1 MTDQDRISSNNIIF
15 IIKQKSEANEE
26 KYRLG
31 EYLLIPTQIIP
42 TNITRMV
49 WETARRITHE
59 ILGLRGVTT

>member
-49 WETARRITHE
+49 WERDLRDHE
-59 ILGLRGVTT
+59 ILGVRGVTT